1 MHASFKE
8 TNHSRG
14 QTGASKQTVMR
25 GIALFLDGMS
35 RGVIFSFGPSL
46 VYRLVYGGPLKLGL
60 DCAKVAL
67 PLATL
72 ASAYLIGRGAG
83 SSLATRYVVTE
94 ENQPKIVARLA
105 GTAISLLVFTFG
117 AGLHSVWW
125 LFLIR
130 SLSGVIIGGL
140 CVITKETAPEN
151 GSAENYDGSL
161 EKQLEAGLLRRY
173 DNLSP
178 RSPYGN
184 VMPGKAKIYM
194 TAFAVSIL
202 AGGLLY
208 RHATGDPTFRAL
220 TGSKSG
226 ILNLSPLFLIAVS
239 ITGEAALRCVFAC
252 FKSNEMILRDE
263 DHSRMI
269 ERQSLLSEA
278 DDILGELPPSP
289 SKAFE
294 NEHGFHVSRER
305 LDSTSSSGVESV
317 RGRLVTSDSEFFDC
331 QSVLSGMDEFSEME
345 EHQFFVDEQ
354 SLNSYT
360 SVYVDRKCVDSN
372 GFASFVPTG
381 DSPNKI
387 PANYLKLCQQD
398 SVKAQKMWNKT
409 QEWRKVNEVWRIHC
423 MPNTWFHDIKQAYP
437 HFIHGV
443 SKNGFPVIYEQ
454 PGKMN
459 LKELFRGGCNVDD
472 MLRHYM
478 FFLEFISN
486 HICTRDEVRERLGY
500 NAPPHSSSSWGFLV
514 VMDVKGAG
522 LSHLS
527 GDVLTYLKGA
537 GDINNAHYPLTL
549 KRAFLVNSP
558 FWLAGAW
565 KSVKGILP
573 DSVHVDILSSH
584 QYPTALKEFIDE
596 DQIPSEYGG
605 TSRLPLG
612 QHPYEKML
620 YELIEE
626 AAKEEALYEL
636 IEEAAK
642 EDCPAK
648 LNIAS
653 SCSESPWRYETPINT
668 WPHTRRRRLKQ
679 TLSSPNGM
687 KDGCEPD
694 DDDRKKKRGHGT
706 VAPIASDILTIVSAL
721 FALWTALQGLI
732 EISIPLWLMTPPELG
747 GLG

>member
-1 MHASFKE
+1 ME
-8 TNHSRG
+8 TALKKHKSEGVHRRLSQG
-14 QTGASKQTVMR
+14 QVGASKQTVMR
-25 GIALFLDGMS
+25 AIALFLDGMS
-35 RGVIFSFGPSL
+35 RVIIFSFGPSL

-72 ASAYLIGRGAG
+72 ASAYLLGRGAG
-83 SSLATRYVVTE
+83 SSLATRYPIEE
-94 ENQPKIVARLA
+94 ENKPKTVARLA

-117 AGLHSVWW
+117 AGLQSVWW

-130 SLSGVIIGGL
+130 FLSGVILGGL
-140 CVITKETAPEN
+140 CVITKDKTIEN
-151 GSAENYDGSL
+151 GSTHIDGGYL
-161 EKQLEAGLLRRY
+161 EEQLEAGLVRKHNDFVSGRSS
-173 DNLSP
+173 DNNL
-178 RSPYGN
+178 
-184 VMPGKAKIYM
+184 MPGAAKIYM

-208 RHATGDPTFRAL
+208 RHATGDATFRAL

-226 ILNLSPLFLIAVS
+226 NLNLSPLFLIAVTIS
-239 ITGEAALRCVFAC
+239 GESVLRCFFAC
-252 FKSNEMILRDE
+252 FESRNTTKRDDE
-263 DHSRMI
+263 W
-269 ERQSLLSEA
+269 RQIDGRNALNTEL

-289 SKAFE
+289 LKTFE
-294 NEHGFHVSRER
+294 NDDR
-305 LDSTSSSGVESV
+305 LQIRGDRPGSGGSPGIDGM
-317 RGRLVTSDSEFFDC
+317 RGRLTTSDSEFFDC
-331 QSVLSGMDEFSEME
+331 QSVLSGMEDLEFFDEEKGWT
-345 EHQFFVDEQ
+345 V
-354 SLNSYT
+354 YT
-360 SVYVDRKCVDSN
+360 DTSTYVDRKCVDGS
-372 GFASFVPTG
+372 GCASYVPNG
-381 DSPNKI
+381 DSPSNI
-387 PANYLKLCQQD
+387 PANYLKLCKQD

-409 QEWRKVNEVWRIHC
+409 QEWRRENQVWRIHC

-443 SKNGFPVIYEQ
+443 SKKGFPIIYEQ

-459 LKELFRGGCNVDD
+459 LKQLFRGGCNVDD

-486 HICTRDEVRERLGY
+486 HICTRGEVRERLGC
-500 NAPPHSSSSWGFLV
+500 NAPPHSSSTWGIMV

-537 GDINNAHYPLTL
+537 GDINNSHYPLSL

-584 QYPTALKEFIDE
+584 QYATTLKGFIDE
-596 DQIPSEYGG
+596 DQIPREYGG
-605 TSRLPLG
+605 SSQYPLG
-612 QHPYEKML
+612 EHPYEKML
-620 YELIEE
+620 NNLVDE
-626 AAKEEALYEL
+626 AAKGER
-636 IEEAAK
+636 
-642 EDCPAK
+642 PSTP
-648 LNIAS
+648 NIVS
-653 SCSESPWRYETPINT
+653 PPRDSPWKHEAPVSVG
-668 WPHTRRRRLKQ
+668 PHSRRRRLYPQ
-679 TLSSPNGM
+679 TILLSSDL
-687 KDGCEPD
+687 KDDCQPD
-694 DDDRKKKRGHGT
+694 DEDGKKKSGFGRS
-706 VAPIASDILTIVSAL
+706 APISSDILTIVSAL

-732 EISIPLWLMTPPELG
+732 EIAIPLWLMTPPELG

>member
-1 MHASFKE
+1 
-8 TNHSRG
+8 
-14 QTGASKQTVMR
+14 
-25 GIALFLDGMS
+25 
-35 RGVIFSFGPSL
+35 
-46 VYRLVYGGPLKLGL
+46 
-60 DCAKVAL
+60 
-67 PLATL
+67 
-72 ASAYLIGRGAG
+72 
-83 SSLATRYVVTE
+83 
-94 ENQPKIVARLA
+94 
-105 GTAISLLVFTFG
+105 
-117 AGLHSVWW
+117 
-125 LFLIR
+125 
-130 SLSGVIIGGL
+130 
-140 CVITKETAPEN
+140 
-151 GSAENYDGSL
+151 
-161 EKQLEAGLLRRY
+161 
-173 DNLSP
+173 
-178 RSPYGN
+178 
-184 VMPGKAKIYM
+184 
-194 TAFAVSIL
+194 
-202 AGGLLY
+202 
-208 RHATGDPTFRAL
+208 
-220 TGSKSG
+220 
-226 ILNLSPLFLIAVS
+226 
-239 ITGEAALRCVFAC
+239 
-252 FKSNEMILRDE
+252 
-263 DHSRMI
+263 
-269 ERQSLLSEA
+269 
-278 DDILGELPPSP
+278 
-289 SKAFE
+289 
-294 NEHGFHVSRER
+294 
-305 LDSTSSSGVESV
+305 
-317 RGRLVTSDSEFFDC
+317 
-331 QSVLSGMDEFSEME
+331 
-345 EHQFFVDEQ
+345 
-354 SLNSYT
+354 
-360 SVYVDRKCVDSN
+360 
-372 GFASFVPTG
+372 
-381 DSPNKI
+381 
-387 PANYLKLCQQD
+387 
-398 SVKAQKMWNKT
+398 
-409 QEWRKVNEVWRIHC
+409 
-423 MPNTWFHDIKQAYP
+423 
-437 HFIHGV
+437 
-443 SKNGFPVIYEQ
+443 
-454 PGKMN
+454 
-459 LKELFRGGCNVDD
+459 
-472 MLRHYM
+472 
-478 FFLEFISN
+478 
-486 HICTRDEVRERLGY
+486 
-500 NAPPHSSSSWGFLV
+500 
-514 VMDVKGAG
+514 MDVKGAG

-653 SCSESPWRYETPINT
+653 SCSESPWRYGTPINT